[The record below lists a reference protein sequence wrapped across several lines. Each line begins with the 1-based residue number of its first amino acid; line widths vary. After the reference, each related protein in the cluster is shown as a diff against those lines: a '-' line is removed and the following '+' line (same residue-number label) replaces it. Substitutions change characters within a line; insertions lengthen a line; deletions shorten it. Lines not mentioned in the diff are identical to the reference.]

1 MSGIG
6 ANVAVELNRALALVD
21 ADAPAWVHA
30 ALQTDCGI
38 DPRAARVPK
47 SVHARE
53 VPALFGRHTGRTFV
67 RAGALWY
74 DVALLARVNA
84 VCDRA
89 VYPAT
94 AQPDFRLADFWAK
107 RILVVDAAD
116 LDAVVAAIRAHSGG
130 ARPATIN
137 GVPQ

>member
-1 MSGIG
+1 MSGAG
-6 ANVAVELNRALALVD
+6 ASAAVEIARVIAVLP
-21 ADAPAWVHA
+21 ADAPAWMHA
-30 ALQTDCGI
+30 ALHADSAI
-38 DPRAARVPK
+38 DPRAARVPP
-47 SVHARE
+47 HMPARE
-53 VPALFGRHTGRTFV
+53 VPAFFGRHTGRAFV